1 VASHLVARPVARG
14 AWRRAHRHRLLGP
27 AGAAQPPAQ
36 LRSGGNNNNRLRTAR
51 APAELSL
58 SFSRARRT
66 RWFGARS
73 TTTNAERDALRSPA
87 TDDRR
92 PIARTDRRRM
102 LEAMIGEASGPGL
115 AVMMMLAVA
124 AAAVVQQVSRT
135 RPVLA
140 VAVTCSPVAGP
151 AVHTGAF
158 VSART
163 THWRR
168 AVHFHLHCAPVYIRR
183 CENLLLPK
191 LFSLEILVLT

>member
-1 VASHLVARPVARG
+1 
-14 AWRRAHRHRLLGP
+14 
-27 AGAAQPPAQ
+27 
-36 LRSGGNNNNRLRTAR
+36 
-51 APAELSL
+51 
-58 SFSRARRT
+58 
-66 RWFGARS
+66 
-73 TTTNAERDALRSPA
+73 
-87 TDDRR
+87 
-92 PIARTDRRRM
+92 M

-140 VAVTCSPVAGP
+140 VAVTRSPVAGP

-168 AVHFHLHCAPVYIRR
+168 AVHFHLHFVPVYIRR